1 VSIFVTWIGE
11 GAEPHGLIGEAIR
24 VLGREYARPA
34 ARVSL
39 DTRPADTYDAARRQ
53 HASRGVLAWLAAQAA
68 EIESGPGPA
77 KAGRYGDP
85 GPAKAGHYGDPGP
98 AKAGHYGDPGPA
110 KAGRYGDPGP
120 GDTGRYGEA
129 DVPEV
134 VVSGFSRT
142 DTSGTRLLG
151 VTDVDLF
158 IPVLTFV
165 FGEAQLG
172 RQAAVVSIARLR
184 DAAIPSLVTGRLAK
198 ESVHEIGHTFGL
210 VHCASAACVMA
221 RSPGLAAVDRKT
233 DRLCADCR
241 VRYQVLRGH
250 SYVAAHTPHSD
261 R

>member
-1 VSIFVTWIGE
+1 MSIFVTWIGE

-39 DTRPADTYDAARRQ
+39 DTRPPDSYDVARRQ
-53 HASRGVLAWLAAQAA
+53 HASRPVLTWLAARVA
-68 EIESGPGPA
+68 EIEPVPVDGGNDGPA
-77 KAGRYGDP
+77 D
-85 GPAKAGHYGDPGP
+85 AGHDEGRGAP
-98 AKAGHYGDPGPA
+98 AGVA
-110 KAGRYGDPGP
+110 
-120 GDTGRYGEA
+120 
-129 DVPEV
+129 
-134 VVSGFSRT
+134 SGFSRA
-142 DTSGTRLLG
+142 DVSRTRLLA

-198 ESVHEIGHTFGL
+198 EAVHEIGHTFGL
-210 VHCASAACVMA
+210 VHCASATCVMA

-241 VRYQVLRGH
+241 VRYQALREQP
-250 SYVAAHTPHSD
+250 YVAAHTPHSD

>member
-11 GAEPHGLIGEAIR
+11 GTEPHGLIGDAIR

-39 DTRPADTYDAARRQ
+39 DARPPDTYDIARRQ
-53 HASRGVLAWLAAQAA
+53 HSSRGMLTWLAARVS
-68 EIESGPGPA
+68 EIG
-77 KAGRYGDP
+77 GD
-85 GPAKAGHYGDPGP
+85 GM
-98 AKAGHYGDPGPA
+98 
-110 KAGRYGDPGP
+110 
-120 GDTGRYGEA
+120 
-129 DVPEV
+129 
-134 VVSGFSRT
+134 
-142 DTSGTRLLG
+142 RLLG

-172 RQAAVVSIARLR
+172 RYAAVVSIARLR
-184 DAAIPSLVTGRLAK
+184 EAAVPALVSGRLTK
-198 ESVHEIGHTFGL
+198 EAVHEIGHTFGL
-210 VHCASAACVMA
+210 VHCASASCVMA

-241 VRYQVLRGH
+241 VRYQALREQP
-250 SYVAAHTPHSD
+250 YVAAHTPHSD